1 MLYSFFIKVVMLL
14 TGTGLSRFPL
24 VMKLYEFLHQSLLP
38 RERVNLVPVQEHK
51 MYVDI
56 VDMGITPALVS
67 SGIYHKQMTKLI
79 KSTITKGMVCLD
91 VGANIGYFTLIL
103 ARLIGQ
109 EGKVF
114 AFEPEPHNFD
124 LLEKNIAIN
133 GYHNITPIQKAVS
146 NKNGKAK
153 LFLNRVSLAGHS
165 LATPRKSE
173 RQFVRDTI
181 EIEQQ
186 TLDTFFRD
194 YDGKVD
200 FVKIDV
206 EGAELAVVEGMEN
219 IISKNKDLV
228 IITEFFPDALRSFGS
243 TPKEF
248 LNTLLQYGFNLYDIN
263 DQKESVSLMDVTSIL
278 TEYSSGK
285 ATNLLAKRR

>member
-1 MLYSFFIKVVMLL
+1 
-14 TGTGLSRFPL
+14 
-24 VMKLYEFLHQSLLP
+24 
-38 RERVNLVPVQEHK
+38 

-56 VDMGITPALVS
+56 ADMGITPALVS

-79 KSTITKGMVCLD
+79 KSLITKGMVCLD
-91 VGANIGYFTLIL
+91 IGANIGYFTLTM
-103 ARLIGQ
+103 ARLVGE
-109 EGKVF
+109 EGGIF

-124 LLEKNIAIN
+124 LLVKNIAIN
-133 GYHNITPIQKAVS
+133 GYDNVTAVPKAIS
-146 NKNGKAK
+146 NKNGDAK
-153 LFLNRVSLAGHS
+153 LFLDRISLAGHS
-165 LATPRKSE
+165 LASRRQGE
-173 RQFVRDTI
+173 RRFGRDAI
-181 EIEQQ
+181 EVEEQ

-194 YDGKVD
+194 YNGKID

-219 IISKNKDLV
+219 IVNKNKDLI

-248 LNTLLQYGFNLYDIN
+248 LNRLLQYGFNLYDIN
-263 DQKESVSLMDVTSIL
+263 DQKESVRLMDIASIL

-285 ATNLLAKRR
+285 STNLLAKRR